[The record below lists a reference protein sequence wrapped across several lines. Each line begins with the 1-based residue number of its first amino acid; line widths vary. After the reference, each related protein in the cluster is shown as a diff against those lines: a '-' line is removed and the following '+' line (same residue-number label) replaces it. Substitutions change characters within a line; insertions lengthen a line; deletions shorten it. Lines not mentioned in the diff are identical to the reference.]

1 MTSVG
6 YALPIRRLV
15 WIGVALTAVVLYGT
29 VGYVV
34 LEGWSAMDA
43 LYMTITTMTTVGFR
57 EVRELDAGG
66 RIFTL
71 SVVVL
76 GTSTALIG
84 VSLLAAAIAEAELGG
99 LARRRR
105 MSNRIARLEDHF
117 IVCAY
122 GRVGRAA
129 ARELKEADVAFVVVD
144 PKQELRER
152 MERDGVIFLIEDP
165 SVEPVL
171 RELRVEVARG
181 LICAVD
187 SDAVNVFITLA
198 ARSLNPNLFIVAR
211 ASDPSSHEALERAG
225 ADRVVSPYSSS
236 GRHMVKMA
244 LDPSVV
250 DLLDEAA
257 DRRSIEVE
265 ERRVDPP
272 SDWIGRAVGEAPAPV
287 LAIRRSD
294 GRVEATPSSS
304 SVIEEGDILLLLRT
318 KAAPLNPEPRSSTDP
333 AGDER

>member
-1 MTSVG
+1 M
-6 YALPIRRLV
+6 
-15 WIGVALTAVVLYGT
+15 ALTAVVLYGT
-29 VGYVV
+29 IGYVV
-34 LEGWSAMDA
+34 LEGWSVMDA

-57 EVRELDAGG
+57 EVRELDTGG

-76 GTSTALIG
+76 GTSTALMG

-129 ARELKEADVAFVVVD
+129 ARELQAADLPFVVVD
-144 PKQELRER
+144 PKHELRER
-152 MERDGVIFLIEDP
+152 MERDGVLFLIEDP
-165 SVEPVL
+165 TFEPVL
-171 RELRVEVARG
+171 RELRVEAARG

-187 SDAVNVFITLA
+187 SDAINVFITLA

-211 ASDPSSHEALERAG
+211 ASDPSAHEALERAG
-225 ADRVVSPYSSS
+225 ADRVVSPYASS

-244 LDPSVV
+244 LDPSVI

-257 DRRSIEVE
+257 DRRVIEVE

-272 SDWIGRAVGEAPAPV
+272 SDWIGGAVGEAPAPV

-294 GRVEATPSSS
+294 GRVEPRPSPS
-304 SVIEEGDILLLLRT
+304 SVIKEGDVLLLLRT
-318 KAAPLNPEPRSSTDP
+318 KSASLKPERQSSPDP
-333 AGDER
+333 AEDER